1 MLKKAAVSRYLF
13 SAARVAY
20 VFTTI
25 AAVFAALALLN
36 VGGH

>member
-1 MLKKAAVSRYLF
+1 MLKKSIVKDYLL

-20 VFTTI
+20 VFTTV